1 MRSDL
6 CPEWKMSRELFEPI
20 ELSPVS
26 SDILHT
32 KFLPEEICE
41 TILNSA
47 IEINSWEYNPR
58 LVYHTDDIHFEKDL
72 PGWYDIINTGL
83 QQAFDVASKYWDIES
98 AEIDIASMFAVR
110 YHLEGKLDLRVHH
123 DDSYITGSIKLNN
136 EYSGGELFFP
146 KQKFT
151 NKNIEVGDLLLWP
164 GQITHPHGSLPIT
177 EGEKYSI
184 TIWTKNESLAN
195 HR

>member
-1 MRSDL
+1 
-6 CPEWKMSRELFEPI
+6 MSRELFY
-20 ELSPVS
+20 PVDFQCVS
-26 SDILHT
+26 QDILHT
-32 KFLPEEICE
+32 KFLPEDICE
-41 TILNSA
+41 AILASA
-47 IEINSWEYNPR
+47 LQANTWQYNPR
-58 LVYHTDDIHFEKDL
+58 LVYHTDDIHFEEYL
-72 PGWYDIINTGL
+72 PEWYDIIKIGMQN
-83 QQAFDVASKYWDIES
+83 AFEKAAEYWGIES
-98 AEIDIASMFAVR
+98 AEVTIASMFAVR
-110 YHLEGKLDLRVHH
+110 YTLEEKLDLKVHH

-136 EYSGGELFFP
+136 RYSGGELFFP
-146 KQKFT
+146 RHKFT